1 MIRYIGIKKSEI
13 VTNIQ
18 ILSLIKTTFTENSL
32 KCHGTL
38 TSSQYLR
45 TVFKS
50 QKKVLEIEPNYCKP
64 VRINLTLNLCPE
76 FVSRIGAESWIRI
89 TSFP

>member
-1 MIRYIGIKKSEI
+1 M
-13 VTNIQ
+13 TNIQ

-50 QKKVLEIEPNYCKP
+50 PKKVLEIEPNYCLLLFIFIA
-64 VRINLTLNLCPE
+64 RQA
-76 FVSRIGAESWIRI
+76 VSL
-89 TSFP
+89 